1 LSLSLFP
8 QPLPWLIHGR
18 DVVSSLLY
26 AVFYARLSSPSQPA
40 PPVAQLSCRHS
51 SLIRHQ
57 TIAAACI
64 FLATK
69 TEECGRKLRDVA
81 RVCQS
86 KAKGIDVRDIP
97 ESGPVRV
104 FLVYPFSRY
113 VLGGI
118 RSPFFFVFAFQEID
132 EVSSQILAAEEVLLE
147 ALCFDFVID
156 SPHADLV
163 ELFAT
168 HDATYRLQDYAWS
181 IAHDS
186 SVPRPSTGLCS
197 LSVTHLIFRYRTP
210 LCVLYPPKIIATA
223 CYILSQRIVDGP
235 HSLSL
240 DARVAPSAP
249 SASLPTPPT
258 HKPSSPD
265 ASRIAIEFFGLE
277 DSELLSVTGTYVVSS
292 RIVIIKSVHVIDA
305 LAILLNFYEYQAAL
319 GLANYLDPITDVC
332 LWSLLFA
339 SGRSSATK
347 VQPPTVAS
355 YQMRLYPS
363 SADPAE
369 FGIPASQSHPSTLQ
383 NSTPISAHGGSRTPA
398 QTSSAEE
405 ALEKTD

>member
-1 LSLSLFP
+1 MTAESTTTNSQWVFPISALSCTPTAQERSLHEEMYDRSRGIEFLYRLGTSIGLFVRSTLPNPRFCRYAQTNPCLSLSHSPGLFTAATWFHRFFMRYSM
-8 QPLPWLIHGR
+8 LDYHR
-18 DVVSSLLY
+18 
-26 AVFYARLSSPSQPA
+26 
-40 PPVAQLSCRHS
+40 
-51 SLIRHQ
+51 Q
-57 TIAAACI
+57 TIAAACV

-97 ESGPVRV
+97 ESGP
-104 FLVYPFSRY
+104 
-113 VLGGI
+113 
-118 RSPFFFVFAFQEID
+118 EID

-163 ELFAT
+163 DLFDA
-168 HDATYRLQDYAWS
+168 HDVAYRLQDYAWS

-186 SVPRPSTGLCS
+186 
-197 LSVTHLIFRYRTP
+197 YRTP

-223 CYILSQRIVDGP
+223 CYILAQRIVDGP

-240 DARVAPSAP
+240 DARVSPSAP

-265 ASRIAIEFFGLE
+265 ASRFAIEFFGLKE
-277 DSELLSVTGTYVVSS
+277 SELLSVTDS
-292 RIVIIKSVHVIDA
+292 

-319 GLANYLDPITDVC
+319 GLASYLDPITD
-332 LWSLLFA
+332 
-339 SGRSSATK
+339 

-363 SADPAE
+363 SADPTESGLTA
-369 FGIPASQSHPSTLQ
+369 AQSQSSIPQ
-383 NSTPISAHGGSRTPA
+383 NSTPVSAHGGSRTPA
-398 QTSSAEE
+398 QTSLAEE
-405 ALEKTD
+405 VLEKTE